1 MSDELKPP
9 TDLRR
14 RVSFNLTFKRAVE
27 SREWHESG
35 LRGPQIDDSLADG
48 QTVPGGWDALLWEN
62 LPENADEEEWLA
74 EMLTAVMAEGVHEVL
89 EWFMVDGERYLNP
102 HGPTALEVHR
112 KIMEFTQEIVKI
124 RRSLRETVIPD
135 SSQQR
140 AIL

>member
-9 TDLRR
+9 ASLRD
-14 RVSFNLTFKRAVE
+14 RVSFDLTFRRAVE
-27 SREWHESG
+27 SREWHQSG
-35 LRGPQIDDSLADG
+35 LRGPQIDDSLAPG
-48 QTVPGGWDALLWEN
+48 ETVPGGWDTLLWEN
-62 LPENADEEEWLA
+62 LPEDPDEEEWLA

-89 EWFMVDGERYLNP
+89 EWFMVDGQRYLNP

-112 KIMEFTQEIVKI
+112 KIMEFTKEIVKI
-124 RRSLRETVIPD
+124 RKNLSETDLPD